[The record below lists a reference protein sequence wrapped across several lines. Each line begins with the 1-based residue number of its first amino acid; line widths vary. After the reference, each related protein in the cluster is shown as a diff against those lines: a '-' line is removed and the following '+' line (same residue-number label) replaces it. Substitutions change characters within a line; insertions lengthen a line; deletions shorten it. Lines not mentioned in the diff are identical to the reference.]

1 MKTILHFIKKEFLQ
15 FRRDPKMFAIIL
27 LAPVVQLILLG
38 YAANFDVKTVHTA
51 VLDFNKTEMSRKY
64 IQSIESTGYFTI
76 DYYVDN
82 YEQMTELI
90 DRGKII
96 LGITIEKDFDRNIY
110 RSEPAKVQAI
120 LDASDGNSSSI
131 AAGYLAGA
139 SGLFSK
145 NINAEF
151 MEKKGKKI
159 SLYNQVSAE
168 TRVWFNPELKT
179 RNYMIP
185 GIVGLLLMVVTLIL
199 TSLAVV
205 KEKEIG
211 TLEQLIVTP
220 IKPYQMIIGKLV
232 PFAILGF
239 TAVIIVLGA
248 MNVVFSIP
256 VKGSVLF
263 LLAATFIYI
272 LSSLGLGLL
281 VSTVSKTQ
289 QQAMMLAIFVVMMPM
304 VFLSGFTFPIENM
317 PVIIQYITYII
328 PLRYFMVI
336 IRGIILKGV
345 GIAEL
350 WPELLVL
357 LLMGIS
363 ILSFS
368 ILRFKKKLD

>member
-15 FRRDPKMFAIIL
+15 FRRDPKMFAVIL
-27 LAPVVQLILLG
+27 VAPVVQLLLLG
-38 YAANFDVKTVHTA
+38 YAVNFDVKTIHTA

-64 IQSIESTGYFTI
+64 VESLKSTGYFSI
-76 DYYVDN
+76 DYYPED
-82 YEQMTELI
+82 YENLTGLI
-90 DRGKII
+90 DNGKVI
-96 LGITIEKDFDRNIY
+96 LGLTIEKDFENNIY
-110 RSEPAKVQAI
+110 RNEPAKVQII
-120 LDASDGNSSSI
+120 LDASDGNTAAI
-131 AAGYLAGA
+131 AAGYTVGA
-139 SGLFSK
+139 TGLFTKRIS
-145 NINAEF
+145 AEF
-151 MEKKGKKI
+151 LDKKGKKLTLI
-159 SLYNQVSAE
+159 NPVTAQ

-185 GIVGLLLMVVTLIL
+185 GIVALLLMVVTLIL
-199 TSLAVV
+199 TSLAIV

-232 PFAILGF
+232 PFALLGF
-239 TAVIIVLGA
+239 VAVIIVLTA
-248 MNVVFSIP
+248 MNLIFGIP

-263 LLAATFIYI
+263 LLAATFIYV
-272 LSSLGLGLL
+272 LSSLGLGLF
-281 VSTVSKTQ
+281 VSTISKTQ

-304 VFLSGFTFPIENM
+304 VFLSGFAFPIENM
-317 PVIIQYITYII
+317 PQFIQYITYII

-345 GIAEL
+345 GFAEL
-350 WPELLVL
+350 WPELLIL
-357 LLMGIS
+357 LLMGVS

>member
-159 SLYNQVSAE
+159 SLYNPVSAE

-357 LLMGIS
+357 FLMGIF

>member
-27 LAPVVQLILLG
+27 VAPVVQLLLLG
-38 YAANFDVKTVHTA
+38 YAVNFDVKNVHTA
-51 VLDFNKTEMSRKY
+51 VLDFSKTEMSRKY
-64 IQSIESTGYFTI
+64 VESLKNSGYFAI
-76 DYYVDN
+76 DYYAEDYN
-82 YEQMTELI
+82 DLTELI
-90 DRGKII
+90 DNGKVI
-96 LGITIEKDFDRNIY
+96 LGLTIEKDFENNIY
-110 RSEPAKVQAI
+110 RNEPAKVQII
-120 LDASDGNSSSI
+120 LDASDGNTAAI
-131 AAGYLAGA
+131 AAGYTVGA
-139 SGLFSK
+139 TGLFAKRIS
-145 NINAEF
+145 ADF
-151 MEKKGKKI
+151 LEKKGKKL
-159 SLYNQVSAE
+159 SLVNTVTAQ

-185 GIVGLLLMVVTLIL
+185 GIVALLLMIVTLIL
-199 TSLAVV
+199 TSLAIV

-232 PFAILGF
+232 PFALLGF
-239 TAVIIVLGA
+239 VSVMVVLTA
-248 MNVVFSIP
+248 MNVIFNIP

-263 LLAATFIYI
+263 LFVSTFVYV
-272 LSSLGLGLL
+272 LSSLGLGLF
-281 VSTVSKTQ
+281 VSTISKTQ

-317 PVIIQYITYII
+317 PQFIQYITYII

-336 IRGIILKGV
+336 IRGVILKGV
-345 GIAEL
+345 GFAEL

-357 LLMGIS
+357 LLVGGA

>member
-1 MKTILHFIKKEFLQ
+1 MKTIFHFIKKEFLQ

-27 LAPVVQLILLG
+27 VAPVIQLILLG
-38 YAANFDVKTVHTA
+38 YAVNFDVKTVHTA
-51 VLDFNKTEMSRKY
+51 VLDYNKTEMSRTFV
-64 IQSIESTGYFTI
+64 ESLESSGYFALEYFPA
-76 DYYVDN
+76 DY
-82 YEQMTELI
+82 EELTRLV
-90 DRGKII
+90 DRGKVI
-96 LGITIEKDFDRNIY
+96 LGVVIERDFDKHIY
-110 RSEPAKVQAI
+110 RNEPGKVQAV
-120 LDASDGNSSSI
+120 LDASDGNTSSI
-131 AAGYLAGA
+131 SAGYMAGA
-139 SGLFSK
+139 AALFSK
-145 NINAEF
+145 RINLEF
-151 MEKKGKKI
+151 LEKKGSKI
-159 SLYNQVSAE
+159 SIVNPVVAE

-220 IKPYQMIIGKLV
+220 IKPYQMIIGKLT

-239 TAVIIVLGA
+239 VAVFIVLTA

-256 VKGSVLF
+256 VKGSIVFLF
-263 LLAATFIYI
+263 ASTFIYV

-281 VSTVSKTQ
+281 VSTISKTQ
-289 QQAMMLAIFVVMMPM
+289 QQALMLAIFVVMMPM
-304 VFLSGFTFPIENM
+304 VFLSGFAFPIENM
-317 PVIIQYITYII
+317 PVIIQYITYAI

-336 IRGIILKGV
+336 IRGVILKGV
-345 GIAEL
+345 GFAEL

-357 LLMGIS
+357 FLMGTA

>member
-15 FRRDPKMFAIIL
+15 FRRDPKMFGIIL
-27 LAPVVQLILLG
+27 LAPVIQLILLG
-38 YAANFDVKTVHTA
+38 YAANFDVKTIHTA
-51 VLDFNKTEMSRKY
+51 VLDFNKTELSRKY
-64 IQSIESTGYFTI
+64 ITALESSGYFSI
-76 DYYVDN
+76 DYYVND
-82 YEQMTELI
+82 YQRITELI
-90 DRGKII
+90 DRGKVVM
-96 LGITIEKDFDRNIY
+96 GITIERDFDKNLYRN
-110 RSEPAKVQAI
+110 EPAKIQAI
-120 LDASDGNSSSI
+120 LDASDGNTASI
-131 AAGYLAGA
+131 AAGYTAGTTA
-139 SGLFSK
+139 LFSK
-145 NINAEF
+145 RITAEF
-151 MEKKGKKI
+151 LEKRGNKI
-159 SLYNQVSAE
+159 ALVNPVTPE

-211 TLEQLIVTP
+211 TMEQLIVTP

-239 TAVIIVLGA
+239 AAVGIVLTA
-248 MNVVFSIP
+248 MNIVFGIP
-256 VKGSVLF
+256 VKGSVTF
-263 LLAATFIYI
+263 LLVSTFIYI

-281 VSTVSKTQ
+281 VSTISKTQ

-317 PVIIQYITYII
+317 PVIIQYVTYII
-328 PLRYFMVI
+328 PLRYFMII
-336 IRGIILKGV
+336 IRGIILKGI

-357 LLMGIS
+357 FLMGIA